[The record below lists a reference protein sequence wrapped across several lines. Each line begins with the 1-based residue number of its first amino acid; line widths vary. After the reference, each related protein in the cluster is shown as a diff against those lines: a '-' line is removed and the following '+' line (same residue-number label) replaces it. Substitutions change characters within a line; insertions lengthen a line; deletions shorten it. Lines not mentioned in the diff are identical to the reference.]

1 MLVDERAR
9 RLLTDDLLRVHGE
22 EVTDILMAHLPPVGW
37 ADVATKQDLD
47 NLASVLRAEMAAL
60 RAEFTAELATRL
72 EPLATREELDR
83 LATGLRGEMS
93 TLRGEMSTLRAEMHD
108 EIAELRRSVATLTR
122 WMMGLVV
129 TTLVGAG
136 AIVVDLIA
144 R

>member
-37 ADVATKQDLD
+37 ADVATRQDLD
-47 NLASVLRAEMAAL
+47 NLATVLRAEMAAL

-83 LATGLRGEMS
+83 LATS
-93 TLRGEMSTLRAEMHD
+93 LRGEMSTLRAEMHG

-136 AIVVDLIA
+136 AIVVDLVV

>member
-37 ADVATKQDLD
+37 ADVATKQDLG
-47 NLASVLRAEMAAL
+47 NLATVLRAEMTAL
-60 RAEFTAELATRL
+60 RAELTAELATRL

-83 LATGLRGEMS
+83 LS
-93 TLRGEMSTLRAEMHD
+93 TSLRGEMSTLRAEMHGEIAELRG

-136 AIVVDLIA
+136 AIVVDLIV